1 MNEEELIRKLRG
13 IEALWAGATSDGERS
28 AAESARLRIRARLR
42 EVQAV
47 ATRELKFHHPDIWS
61 RRLFVALLRRYG
73 IEPYRYKRQR
83 RTTVMAR
90 VQPDFFRETLWPEFR
105 ELQFLLLDWLGEVTD
120 RVIREAVCEDLS
132 EAGVVQEALP

>member
-1 MNEEELIRKLRG
+1 MR
-13 IEALWAGATSDGERS
+13 
-28 AAESARLRIRARLR
+28 
-42 EVQAV
+42 AV
-47 ATRELKFHHPDIWS
+47 APRELKFHHPDIWS

-90 VQPDFFRETLWPEFR
+90 VPPDFFRETLWPEFR

-132 EAGVVQEALP
+132 DAGVVQEALP